1 MQIKA
6 HFHKKGIALSFVVFG
21 TRKWPISYLST
32 MKVLSKGPD
41 KGIEVSYY
49 HVRINNRL
57 HDGVL
62 RRSPSPCLQGNYSP
76 HGGYLNIYLSCHFKE
91 HIN

>member
-21 TRKWPISYLST
+21 TRKWPILYFST
-32 MKVLSKGPD
+32 MKVLSKEPDKSD

-49 HVRINNRL
+49 HVRINNCL
-57 HDGVL
+57 HDGTL
-62 RRSPSPCLQGNYSP
+62 RRSPSPYLQGN
-76 HGGYLNIYLSCHFKE
+76 
-91 HIN
+91 